1 MAEMLSGPVAGAQAA
16 AIDSYTDYKSLA
28 ARAGDESPE
37 GIRKAAKQFESVF
50 LHLWLKSMR
59 EANAAFGEGSYLAGP
74 SVEAHQ
80 QMLDGEM
87 ALNLSNSGGI
97 GLAEIIERQL
107 SGLGTPVRRDVV
119 EPGADFHAGN
129 EAPTMPVDQAESARR
144 SEPIPDAE
152 EKRSFLDRL
161 SGAVEG
167 AIAGTPLPR
176 LGVLAQAVLETGW
189 GRHVAGA
196 AGAAAG
202 SGFNLFGIKATGW
215 QGPSV
220 VTSTREYLG
229 GRFVQR
235 EEAFRAYDSIESAA
249 ADYVSVLKGSARY
262 ADLFGGALKAGVDGS
277 VRGAEEALKEVRRF
291 ADTLQQGG
299 YATDPGYADKIV
311 NVARTILRLTG
322 GQ

>member
-1 MAEMLSGPVAGAQAA
+1 MAEMLSGPIPGAPTA

-28 ARAGDESPE
+28 ARANDQSPE

-59 EANAAFGEGSYLAGP
+59 EANAAFGEGSYLSGP

-107 SGLGTPVRRDVV
+107 SGLGTPVRRDTTEISPGFSAAGDASPMPGDLAATRPND
-119 EPGADFHAGN
+119 EPVHN
-129 EAPTMPVDQAESARR
+129 
-144 SEPIPDAE
+144 AE
-152 EKRSFLDRL
+152 EKRSFLSRL
-161 SGAVEG
+161 SSAVDE
-167 AIAGTPLPR
+167 AIEGTPLPK

-189 GRHVAGA
+189 GRHVVGA

-202 SGFNLFGIKATGW
+202 AGFNLFGIKATGW

-235 EEAFRAYDSIESAA
+235 EEAFRAYDSIESAT
-249 ADYVSVLKGSARY
+249 ADYVNVLKGSARY
-262 ADLFGGALKAGVDGS
+262 ADLFGGAVREQVDGTIQ
-277 VRGAEEALKEVRRF
+277 GAEAVLKDVRRF
-291 ADTLQQGG
+291 ADTLQKGG
-299 YATDPGYADKIV
+299 YATDPTYADKIV